1 MNPQQPIVT
10 ETKQTPLRRRVQAY
24 LQVHIHEQLTAAALA
39 TRLEVPREEIDAILT
54 ALTADGSV
62 VQKSRETGEV
72 SFAPSLRQ
80 KRLGEMLVESELI
93 TAAQLDEALAEQA
106 KTGER
111 LGNILMSR
119 GFISKQVLGEA
130 LEAQRGTPYVNLATY
145 PIDENLMRA
154 LSPALIAELKVV
166 PFERVG
172 REIHVAMLDPTDIL
186 AMDRVSTVL
195 RARVR
200 PFLTTERDFAW
211 VLSTYFDVSTTVQE
225 SLDSGAGIDEDAP
238 HFAAITASDSPDDPP
253 VVRLADSLIQGA
265 VRDGATDLHIEPQV
279 ADTAVRYRIDGLLYD
294 KARLPRSVGA
304 AVVSRVKALAGV
316 DIAERVRPQD
326 GRLLYQG
333 TGREYDLR
341 ISTVGTSFGERVT
354 VRLLDKSR
362 VLLGF
367 ERLGLLPEQEA
378 VLNRLLTRS
387 YGMILVTG
395 PTGSG
400 KTTTLYSCISRIND
414 RDRNI
419 MTIEDPVEYHLDGIT
434 QIAVRTKMAFT
445 FATGLRAILR
455 HDPDVIMVG
464 EVRDTET
471 AQIAIQAALTGHLVL
486 STLHTNDAAGAVV
499 RLVEMGVEPYLI
511 TSTLL
516 ASVGQRLVR
525 TLCPSCRRPYQASTE
540 VAHELGL
547 PNDPPVS
554 LFAPVGCT
562 ECSDLGYR
570 GRTGVYE
577 VMNVTDKIREL
588 VLQRRPA
595 SAMREAALR
604 GGMISIRGAGTTKA
618 LEGITSVEE
627 LRRVVFTEVD

>member
-1 MNPQQPIVT
+1 MPRPIVADSS
-10 ETKQTPLRRRVQAY
+10 QSPLRRRVQAY
-24 LQVHIHEQLTAAALA
+24 LQVHSYENLTAATLA
-39 TRLEVPREEIDAILT
+39 ERLEVPREEIDAMLAVLT
-54 ALTADGSV
+54 AEGSI
-62 VQKSRETGEV
+62 VQKGRESGEA

-111 LGNILMSR
+111 LGNILMTR
-119 GFISKQVLGEA
+119 GVISKQVLGEA

-145 PIDENLMRA
+145 PIDESLMRA

-172 REIHVAMLDPTDIL
+172 REIHVAMLDPTDVL
-186 AMDRVSTVL
+186 AMDRVSAVL

-225 SLDSGAGIDEDAP
+225 SLESGAGIDEDP
-238 HFAAITASDSPDDPP
+238 HFAAIMASDSPDDPP

-279 ADTAVRYRIDGLLYD
+279 TDTAVRYRIDGLLYD

-326 GRLLYQG
+326 GRLMYQG

-387 YGMILVTG
+387 YGMVLVTG

-464 EVRDTET
+464 EVRDSET

-562 ECSDLGYR
+562 ECGDLGYR

-588 VLQRRPA
+588 ILQRRPA

-604 GGMISIRGAGTTKA
+604 GGMISIRGGGTTKA

>member
-1 MNPQQPIVT
+1 VNPLRPIVT
-10 ETKQTPLRRRVQAY
+10 EPGQTPLRRRVQAY
-24 LQVHIHEQLTAAALA
+24 IQVHSHEQVTAAILA
-39 TRLEVPREEIDAILT
+39 ARLEVPREEIDAVLA
-54 ALTADGSV
+54 ALTADGSIV
-62 VQKSRETGEV
+62 RRDRDSGEAAY
-72 SFAPSLRQ
+72 APSIRQ

-93 TAAQLDEALAEQA
+93 TAAQLEEALAEQA

-145 PIDENLMRA
+145 SIDEPLMRE

-172 REIHVAMLDPTDIL
+172 REIHVAMLDPTDVVAI
-186 AMDRVSTVL
+186 DRVSALL
-195 RARVR
+195 RGRVR

-211 VLSTYFDVSTTVQE
+211 VLSTYFDVSTAVQE
-225 SLDSGAGIDEDAP
+225 SIESGAGDEDAP
-238 HFAAITASDSPDDPP
+238 EFAAVTASDSPDDPP
-253 VVRLADSLIQGA
+253 VVRLTDSLVQGA

-294 KARLPRSVGA
+294 KARLPRGVGA

-326 GRLLYQG
+326 GRLLYHVN
-333 TGREYDLR
+333 GREHDLR

-354 VRLLDKSR
+354 IRLLDKSR

-378 VLNRLLTRS
+378 LLNRLLTRS

-400 KTTTLYSCISRIND
+400 KTTTLYSCISRINE
-414 RDRNI
+414 RTRNI
-419 MTIEDPVEYHLDGIT
+419 MTIEDPVEYHLEGIT
-434 QIAVRTKMAFT
+434 QIAVRSKMAFS

-455 HDPDVIMVG
+455 HDPDVVMVG
-464 EVRDTET
+464 EVRDSET
-471 AQIAIQAALTGHLVL
+471 AHIAIQAALTGHLVL
-486 STLHTNDAAGAVV
+486 STLHTNDAAGAIV

-516 ASVGQRLVR
+516 ASVGQRLIR
-525 TLCPSCRRPYQASTE
+525 RLCPTCRRPYQAPTD

-547 PNDPPVS
+547 TGDPPVT
-554 LFAPVGCT
+554 LYAPHGCT
-562 ECSDLGYR
+562 ECAELGYR

-577 VMNVTDKIREL
+577 VMSITDKIREL
-588 VLQRRPA
+588 ILQRKPA
-595 SAMREAALR
+595 STMREAAMR
-604 GGMISIRGAGTTKA
+604 GGMISIRGAGTAKA
-618 LEGITSVEE
+618 LDGITSIEE
-627 LRRVVFTEVD
+627 LRRVIFTEVD

>member
-1 MNPQQPIVT
+1 M
-10 ETKQTPLRRRVQAY
+10 
-24 LQVHIHEQLTAAALA
+24 
-39 TRLEVPREEIDAILT
+39 
-54 ALTADGSV
+54 
-62 VQKSRETGEV
+62 
-72 SFAPSLRQ
+72 
-80 KRLGEMLVESELI
+80 
-93 TAAQLDEALAEQA
+93 
-106 KTGER
+106 
-111 LGNILMSR
+111 
-119 GFISKQVLGEA
+119 
-130 LEAQRGTPYVNLATY
+130 
-145 PIDENLMRA
+145 
-154 LSPALIAELKVV
+154 
-166 PFERVG
+166 
-172 REIHVAMLDPTDIL
+172 
-186 AMDRVSTVL
+186 
-195 RARVR
+195 
-200 PFLTTERDFAW
+200 
-211 VLSTYFDVSTTVQE
+211 
-225 SLDSGAGIDEDAP
+225 
-238 HFAAITASDSPDDPP
+238 
-253 VVRLADSLIQGA
+253 
-265 VRDGATDLHIEPQV
+265 
-279 ADTAVRYRIDGLLYD
+279 
-294 KARLPRSVGA
+294 
-304 AVVSRVKALAGV
+304 
-316 DIAERVRPQD
+316 
-326 GRLLYQG
+326 YQG

-387 YGMILVTG
+387 YGMVLVTG

-464 EVRDTET
+464 EVRDSET

-562 ECSDLGYR
+562 ECGDLGYR

-588 VLQRRPA
+588 ILQRRPA

-604 GGMISIRGAGTTKA
+604 GGMISIRGGGTTKA